1 MKGAGSMKAIV
12 IREPG
17 DETVLG
23 LGEVAAPE
31 LPAGALRIRVAAA
44 GVNRADLMQRQGHY
58 PAPAGASELLGL
70 ECAGEVVEVAPGVS
84 GWKPGD
90 RVMALLSG
98 GGYAE
103 EVVVDAG
110 SALRVPEGMDLEAAA
125 GFPEVFLTVFLN
137 CFQIGGLEKGDALLV
152 HGGGSGIGT
161 AAIQL
166 TREAGVT
173 CFVTAGSD
181 EKLQRCRQLGAD
193 YAISY
198 REEDFVERILESTD
212 GRGVD
217 VVLDHMG
224 AVYLDSNLRALA
236 VGGRLII
243 IGLMGGARSE
253 LNLGSLLMR
262 RQQIIGSTLRARPVE
277 EKAALV
283 EAFVERFGEAL
294 DQGRIAP
301 VIDTVLPLAEAAQ
314 AHRRMKASEHFGKIV
329 LRV

>member
-1 MKGAGSMKAIV
+1 MKAIV

-58 PAPAGASELLGL
+58 PAPPGASVLLGL
-70 ECAGEVVEVAPGVS
+70 ECAGEVVEAAPEVS

-90 RVMALLSG
+90 RVMALLAG

-110 SALRVPEGMDLEAAA
+110 SALRVPEGMDLEEAA

-137 CFQIGGLEKGDALLV
+137 CFQIGGLDTGNALLV

-166 TREAGVT
+166 MREAGVT
-173 CFVTAGSD
+173 CFVTAGS
-181 EKLQRCRQLGAD
+181 EAKLQRCRQLGAD
-193 YAISY
+193 HAISY
-198 REEDFVERILESTD
+198 RDEDFVERVLEVTD

-236 VGGRLII
+236 VAGRLVI
-243 IGLMGGARSE
+243 IGLMGGARGE

-283 EAFVERFGEAL
+283 TAFVERFGEAL
-294 DQGRIAP
+294 EQGRIAP
-301 VIDTVLPLAEAAQ
+301 VIDRVMPLAEAAE

>member
-1 MKGAGSMKAIV
+1 MKAIV

-58 PAPAGASELLGL
+58 PAPPGASELLGL
-70 ECAGEVVEVAPGVS
+70 ECAGEVVEAAPEVS

-90 RVMALLSG
+90 RVMALLAG

-110 SALRVPEGMDLEAAA
+110 SALRVPEGMDLEEAA

-137 CFQIGGLEKGDALLV
+137 CFQIGGLNKGDALLV

-166 TREAGVT
+166 MREAGIT
-173 CFVTAGSD
+173 CFVTAGS
-181 EKLQRCRQLGAD
+181 EAKLQRCRELGAD

-198 REEDFVERILESTD
+198 RDEDFVERVLEETE

-236 VGGRLII
+236 VAGRLVI
-243 IGLMGGARSE
+243 IGLMGGGRSE

-283 EAFVERFGEAL
+283 KAFVERFGEAL
-294 DQGRIAP
+294 EQGRIGP
-301 VIDTVLPLAEAAQ
+301 VIDRVMPLAEAAE